1 MRAFGVFPIGR
12 ADEDFAVAPALPA
25 MKFVNRHGGNITG
38 AGKMFKRQ
46 SCVRYKIESRL
57 SAAASGAFNMSA
69 TGCSFGNLES
79 GDLPLRLNGK
89 SNHHKCSVT
98 AKGKA
103 KPKILF

>member
-69 TGCSFGNLES
+69 TGCPLCNLES
-79 GDLPLRLNGK
+79 GNLHLRLNGK
-89 SNHHKCSVT
+89 SNPHECSAT
-98 AKGKA
+98 AKEKA
-103 KPKILF
+103 NPKILF